1 MVQFID
7 RLKDLLGFKI
17 ESFVFKGQNFNE
29 EKSPNYIYNNFKN
42 AQDRNNSV
50 VELAKQLGIAN
61 VKAVNEELPHYR
73 YFEFKSKNSAVI
85 FRPDAGIAY
94 DWFLSNSEKGN
105 FKMPMHAR
113 NNIRI
118 YKKSSNDLLYT
129 VSIKKI

>member
-1 MVQFID
+1 MT
-7 RLKDLLGFKI
+7 
-17 ESFVFKGQNFNE
+17 
-29 EKSPNYIYNNFKN
+29 NNFKN

-50 VELAKQLGIAN
+50 VELAKQLGIGN

-105 FKMPMHAR
+105 SKMPMNAK

-118 YKKSSNDLLYT
+118 YKKSSYDLLYT
-129 VSIKKI
+129 VSIKQI